1 MEDWQAKL
9 LQLGIGIVAWLVV
22 VAVIVFVA
30 DRAPKR
36 GRERFQ
42 LLIFIGPA
50 GGLLLVGLVYPTV
63 RTTILSFFGPSGKD
77 FVGLENY
84 GWMFSQR
91 EILTVLRNTGIW
103 VLLTPFF
110 ATTFGLVYALL
121 IDKSKTESLQK
132 IFVFMPMAISFVGAG
147 IIWKFVYAARPPGLP
162 QIGLLNQVVIWFG
175 GTPPSGGWLLNAP
188 WNTLFLIVVM
198 IWIQAG
204 FAMVV
209 LSAAIKGIPPDI
221 TEAARL
227 DGVDPWQM
235 FWSVTLPTIRPAVVV
250 VYVSTSIGVLKVF
263 DIVRT
268 MTGGQFETSVVAN
281 ELYTQAFRAGQLGRG
296 CALAVILFVLVTPI
310 VFYQVRNLRR
320 QRDGR

>member
-9 LQLGIGIVAWLVV
+9 LQLAIGVIAWLVV
-22 VAVIVFVA
+22 VAAIVFVA

-36 GRERFQ
+36 GREKYQ
-42 LLIFIGPA
+42 LLVFVGPA
-50 GGLLLVGLVYPTV
+50 VGLLLVGLVYPTV
-63 RTTILSFFGPSGKD
+63 RTTILSFFGPRGD
-77 FVGLENY
+77 TFVGLENY
-84 GWMFSQR
+84 RWMFTQR

-110 ATTFGLVYALL
+110 ATAFGLVYALL

-147 IIWKFVYAARPPGLP
+147 IIWKFMYAARPPSLP
-162 QIGLLNQVVIWFG
+162 QIGLLNQVVIWLG
-175 GTPPSGGWLLNAP
+175 LTPPSGGWLLNAP
-188 WNTLFLIVVM
+188 WNTLFLIIVM

-209 LSAAIKGIPPDI
+209 LSASIKGIPSDI
-221 TEAARL
+221 IEAARL
-227 DGVDPWQM
+227 DGVNAWQM

-250 VYVSTSIGVLKVF
+250 VYVTISIGVLKVF

-268 MTGGQFETSVVAN
+268 MTGGQFDTSVVAN

-296 CALAVILFVLVTPI
+296 SALAVILFVLVTPI

-320 QRDGR
+320 QREIR